1 MSLFESIWDVLVLL
15 FWAFVF
21 ISALI
26 AVVMVIVDLFRDR
39 KLNGWAKA
47 AWILFLVLV
56 PLLTSLVYLIARGQ
70 GMAERVDED
79 AKESKDATD
88 AYIRE
93 VAGASPADEIA
104 KAKALLDSG
113 AITAEEFAA
122 LKGRVL
128 SAA

>member
-1 MSLFESIWDVLVLL
+1 
-15 FWAFVF
+15 
-21 ISALI
+21 
-26 AVVMVIVDLFRDR
+26 MVIVDLFRDR

>member
-1 MSLFESIWDVLVLL
+1 MFESIWDVLVLL